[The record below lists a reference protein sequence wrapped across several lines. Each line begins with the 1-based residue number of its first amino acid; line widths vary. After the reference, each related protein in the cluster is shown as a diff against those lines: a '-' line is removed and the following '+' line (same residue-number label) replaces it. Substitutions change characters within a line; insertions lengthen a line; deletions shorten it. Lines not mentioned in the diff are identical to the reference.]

1 MVRPKPVAQDLL
13 ADLPT
18 DVDAVSTQPMPP
30 SKPRRTKKA
39 QPKTKATEVEAKDAL
54 PISKLAESSKSQPSA
69 GKRRAES
76 QPSESTQPKK
86 PRSSQTT
93 TSGSKKSDVPWAPQI
108 TLEDRP
114 IMTSESADD
123 INVGVA
129 LSTALLLPGDLERNA
144 GYSEYENYALMLQH
158 SAGAATKA
166 QTLAEEKVE
175 SAEAIKTVAES
186 QKKEAEARAAQAKKE
201 LQEALATK
209 EAEIKE
215 VDEKANAQ
223 GVADVTEDYKLQV
236 SQAEDESESEAED
249 ENDNDD
255 EALVRKSKDAAEAK
269 SFPSTKQVINLTQ
282 DEEDG
287 ELEEVSKEAVP
298 GQLSSDLLLAERSLD
313 KTIAEIDA
321 ELAAEKVAEVVSQ
334 ETSEV
339 QTQTA
344 PGAEESQL

>member
-1 MVRPKPVAQDLL
+1 MVRPKPVTQDLL
-13 ADLPT
+13 ANLPT
-18 DVDAVSTQPMPP
+18 DVDAVLTQPMPP
-30 SKPRRTKKA
+30 LKPRRTKKA
-39 QPKTKATEVEAKDAL
+39 QPKTKATEVEAEDAL

-86 PRSSQTT
+86 PRSST

-114 IMTSESADD
+114 IMTNESADD

-129 LSTALLLPGDLERNA
+129 LTTALLLPGDLERNA

-158 SAGAATKA
+158 SVQAIQHAHSFSM
-166 QTLAEEKVE
+166 QSFQNREKLVDLRRE
-175 SAEAIKTVAES
+175 VSSLKKENKSLELKMKKLED
-186 QKKEAEARAAQAKKE
+186 QKEAEARAAQAEKE

-215 VDEKANAQ
+215 VDEKAYAQ

-249 ENDNDD
+249 ENNNDD
-255 EALVRKSKDAAEAK
+255 EALVRKSKDAAEAM
-269 SFPSTKQVINLTQ
+269 SFPSTEQVINLTQ

-287 ELEEVSKEAVP
+287 EVEEVSKEAVL

-313 KTIAEIDA
+313 KTIA
-321 ELAAEKVAEVVSQ
+321 
-334 ETSEV
+334 
-339 QTQTA
+339 
-344 PGAEESQL
+344 